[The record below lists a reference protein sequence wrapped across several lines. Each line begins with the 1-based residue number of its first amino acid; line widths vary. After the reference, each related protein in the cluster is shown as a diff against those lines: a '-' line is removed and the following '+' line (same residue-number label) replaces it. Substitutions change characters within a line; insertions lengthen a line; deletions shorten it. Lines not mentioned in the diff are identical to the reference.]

1 VAAEG
6 TSITFMMPKIA
17 RKRLG
22 LADGS
27 FSRIGIENHG
37 LAFRG
42 EGITRPV
49 VVPVSMLGTYHSDIL
64 NNLFLYLRNNGQ
76 NGILGVTTGPLTKAV
91 FFKKGHIVFSGS
103 TDATERIGSV
113 LLRLGYITQEQ
124 LNAVA
129 GHDDPRRFGV
139 RLKEAGYITHEQ
151 LWHAL
156 RVQVISICCS
166 LVDFPVGT
174 FFFLPACVP
183 MDSFSHF
190 FVEPTEVLFEG
201 VIRQDERMR
210 ALGRSHDP
218 DPRSPMEVLAAME
231 AGGDDESSS

>member
-1 VAAEG
+1 
-6 TSITFMMPKIA
+6 
-17 RKRLG
+17 
-22 LADGS
+22 
-27 FSRIGIENHG
+27 
-37 LAFRG
+37 
-42 EGITRPV
+42 
-49 VVPVSMLGTYHSDIL
+49 MLGTFHSDIL

-103 TDATERIGSV
+103 TDATERIGN
-113 LLRLGYITQEQ
+113 LLLKHGYVTQEQ
-124 LNAVA
+124 LDSVT

-139 RLKEAGYITHEQ
+139 RLKDAGFITHEQ

-156 RVQVISICCS
+156 RAQVIGICCT

-201 VIRQDERMR
+201 VIRQDERLR
-210 ALGRSHDP
+210 ALGANAEP
-218 DPRSPMEVLAAME
+218 DPRSPLEVLAAME
-231 AGGDDESSS
+231 SGIGED